1 MERRII
7 IKKLRLLN
15 FKGIRDFTVEF
26 NDRQTSILGCNGS
39 GKTTIFDA
47 FTWMLFGKD
56 SLDRKAFSVKTRDAS
71 GKTIEKLP
79 HEVSAVM
86 RVNNEEITLC
96 RRFNEKWT
104 KKRGSAVE
112 EFTGNTEERLYN
124 DVPCS
129 LREWQEKIAS
139 ICSEDIFKFITNP
152 LYFSAQKADVQRA
165 MLYRMAGGVS
175 DDEIA
180 AGNADFQR
188 LLGSLTGKSL
198 DELKREIASKKR
210 RLKAEIEVIPE
221 RIDERKRDMPEPEDW
236 EALTRELEDKN
247 AKLAEIE
254 GNLSDAFKALSAAN
268 EKKVETL
275 REIGRLKM
283 ERTQREMA
291 IRQEVQNGYDDQMRM
306 KRQIEGEIKDLR
318 REMQYSA
325 TRMSKL
331 RDEME
336 ACSTY
341 RDRLI
346 AEWRS
351 INAQKLAFNDD
362 DFICPTCKRPLDV
375 EDIEAKQQEMT
386 ETFNAQKSKKLEDN
400 VTKGKAN
407 TGRMKEIEDEIAKAQ
422 SDIDG
427 YKRAIGLKETDEAYK
442 ANPICPD
449 AMPEVIKDGRY
460 NELTKRIDDLSAGT
474 DNDVENPDIT
484 EMKEARQVMVE
495 AVDELKKRLSKKE
508 IIERNNARIAELEK
522 QQRTQSE
529 ELAKLEGNEF
539 TIDAFSKAKAEAVEK
554 KINGMFSIVK
564 FNMFDRQI
572 NGGEVETCKATVN
585 GQPYDDGLNAA
596 GRINAGIDII
606 NAISKSEGIYAPIVI
621 DNAESYNSL
630 IPTQSQ
636 LIRLVVTTDP
646 KLIVKNDGQINLFN
660 N

>member
-1 MERRII
+1 MEKKII
-7 IKKLRLLN
+7 IKKLQLLN

-26 NDRQTSILGCNGS
+26 NERQTSILGCNGS

-47 FTWMLFGKD
+47 FTWLLFGKD
-56 SLDRKAFSVKTRDAS
+56 SLDRKAFSIKTRDAS

-79 HEVSAVM
+79 HEVSAVLL
-86 RVNNEEITLC
+86 VNDEEIMLC

-129 LREWQEKIAS
+129 VREWQEKIAS

-152 LYFSAQKADVQRA
+152 LYFSAQKPDVQRA
-165 MLYRMAGGVS
+165 MLFRMVGGMS
-175 DDEIA
+175 DEEIA
-180 AGNADFQR
+180 ADNTEFQE
-188 LLGSLTGKSL
+188 LLANLTGKSL

-210 RLKAEIEVIPE
+210 RLKAEIEAIPE
-221 RIDERKRDMPEPEDW
+221 RIDERKRDVPESEDW
-236 EALTRELEDKN
+236 AALTKELEDKKV
-247 AKLAEIE
+247 KLTEIE
-254 GNLSDAFKALSAAN
+254 GQISDTSKALSAVN
-268 EKKVETL
+268 EKKLEAL
-275 REIGRLKM
+275 RKVGKLEQ

-291 IRQEVQNGYDDQMRM
+291 VTQKVQSDYHNQLHM
-306 KRQIEGEIKDLR
+306 KQQIENEIKDLQR
-318 REMQYSA
+318 NVQYSVNRMQSLQSELEECK
-325 TRMSKL
+325 TR
-331 RDEME
+331 RDG
-336 ACSTY
+336 Y
-341 RDRLI
+341 I

-351 INAQKLAFNDD
+351 INAQKLTFNDD

-375 EDIEAKQQEMT
+375 EDIEAKQQELT
-386 ETFNAQKSKKLEDN
+386 EAFNAQKSKKLEDN
-400 VTKGKAN
+400 VSKGKAN
-407 TGRMKEIEDEIAKAQ
+407 TERMKEIEVEIAKVQ
-422 SDIDG
+422 SDVDG
-427 YKRAIGLKETDEAYK
+427 YKQAIKLKEADEAYK
-442 ANPICPD
+442 ANPNCPD
-449 AMPEVIKDGRY
+449 AMPEVIKDEQY
-460 NELTKRIDDLSAGT
+460 KVLTKQIEELSAEANKEVET
-474 DNDVENPDIT
+474 PDNSEL
-484 EMKEARQVMVE
+484 KEARQVMVE
-495 AVDELKKRLSKKE
+495 AIDELKKRLSKRE
-508 IIERNNARIAELEK
+508 VIERNNTRIAELEK

-529 ELAKLEGNEF
+529 ELAALEGKEF
-539 TIDAFSKAKAEAVEK
+539 TIAAFGKAKIEAIEK

-564 FNMFDRQI
+564 FKMFEQQI

-630 IPTQSQ
+630 LPTQSQ

-646 KLIVKNDGQINLFN
+646 KLIVKNDGQTDLFN